1 MAHTNFIRRFVRNNE
16 GNAVV
21 EYAILL
27 GLIAAVTILGL
38 DVLSRT
44 TESALSQVGGA
55 LGNGGV
61 PLAAGQP
68 SPAIPPEVRLQAE
81 VANTNL
87 WIGVTISGGLVATLF
102 ACILISWH
110 KTRKKLDEV
119 SEHTGSV
126 ERVSQQ
132 VKYVQ
137 PKLIAK
143 RQHIL
148 KTLAMNIDR
157 LLHSTLQVKQLM
169 STNVATIHPDMLI
182 EDLKAH
188 MAKLEVRHILV
199 TSHEGKL
206 LGVISDRD
214 VKGKPGQNA
223 GHIMSRDP
231 ISVGPD
237 MEISPAVTMML
248 DNSISCLPIV
258 EHGELKGIVT
268 STDLMMAVQCCLHVL
283 RNATSAMEEAASG
296 STVGVAANQD
306 TLGQEAAFA
315 SPELSPTRA

>member
-1 MAHTNFIRRFVRNNE
+1 MHPSFLRRLVREND

-44 TESALSQVGGA
+44 TESALSQVGNALADGSTGPDSTPGGA
-55 LGNGGV
+55 GRANRAVL
-61 PLAAGQP
+61 PD
-68 SPAIPPEVRLQAE
+68 VRMQAE

-87 WIGVTISGGLVATLF
+87 WVGVMVSGGLVSTLF
-102 ACILISWH
+102 ACLLIGWY
-110 KTRKKLDEV
+110 KTRKQLEKVTDQAGKV
-119 SEHTGSV
+119 V
-126 ERVSQQ
+126 QVQQQ

-148 KTLAMNIDR
+148 KTLATNIDQ
-157 LLHSTLQVKQLM
+157 LLHSTLQVRQLM
-169 STNVATIHPDMLI
+169 TTNVATVHPEMLL

-188 MAKLEVRHILV
+188 MANLEIRHIMV

-214 VKGKPGQNA
+214 VKSKSGQNA
-223 GHIMSRDP
+223 GHIMSRDV
-231 ISVGPD
+231 INVGPNV
-237 MEISPAVTMML
+237 EISPAVTMML
-248 DNSISCLPIV
+248 DNSISCLPVV
-258 EHGELKGIVT
+258 EMGQLKGIVT
-268 STDLMMAVQCCLHVL
+268 STDLMMAVQCCMHVL
-283 RNATSAMEEAASG
+283 RNATSAMDEVASAQQ
-296 STVGVAANQD
+296 T
-306 TLGQEAAFA
+306 
-315 SPELSPTRA
+315 PETAPTQA